1 MSEVKKVSEITFK
14 VSLDENNIPVNIDW
28 SASDNNENSVCKAV
42 MISLWDE
49 KEQNTMR
56 IDLWNKEMMIDEM
69 KRFFHQS
76 LVTMA
81 DTFERATGEDKIVGD
96 MRDFC
101 DHFAEKMKIVPPPS
115 EN

>member
-1 MSEVKKVSEITFK
+1 MSEVKKVSEINFK

-28 SASDNNENSVCKAV
+28 IATDTGEASTCKAV
-42 MISLWDE
+42 MMSLWDE

-56 IDLWNKEMMIDEM
+56 IDLWNKDMKIDEM
-69 KRFFHQS
+69 KKFFHQS

-101 DHFAEKMKIVPPPS
+101 DHFAEKMKVFPPT
-115 EN
+115 N